1 MGQVTEL
8 AYLGVVTTDLDAWET
23 FAVNMMGMQL
33 AGKNDQQLTLRMDE
47 KAHRWIINKDSQ
59 NGHAFTG
66 FTCANETSLQE
77 LVETLRKHGNHVLEG
92 DANLAAARKVKR
104 IYTTL
109 DPIGNCVEL
118 VCDLQDASTPFK
130 SEKLC
135 SSFVTGKGGA
145 GHQVLVE
152 QGIDR
157 QKIMDWY
164 SLLGFKLTDI
174 IEEEL
179 APDIIASVAFLH
191 CNSRHHSLAFANMP
205 LPMRMHHFM
214 IEVTDMSDV
223 GLAYDRCLDAGY
235 EFEMTLGMHPNDKM
249 FSFYVRT
256 PSNFSIEFGWG
267 GLIIDED
274 TWQVKH
280 LDRLSAWGHRSGKMV
295 AEQLTASNNT

>member
-8 AYLGVVTTDLDAWET
+8 AYIGVVTTDLDAWET
-23 FAVNMMGMQL
+23 FAVNIMGMQL
-33 AGKNDQQLTLRMDE
+33 AQKNDQQLTLRMDE
-47 KAHRWIINKDSQ
+47 KAHRWIINKDNQ

-66 FTCANETSLQE
+66 FACANEAALQE

-118 VCDLQDASTPFK
+118 ICDLQTASTPFK

-135 SSFVTGKGGA
+135 SNFVTGKGGA

-152 QGIDR
+152 QGVDR

-164 SLLGFKLTDI
+164 ALLGFKLTDI

-179 APDIIASVAFLH
+179 APDILASVAFLH

-205 LPMRMHHFM
+205 LPVSMHHFM
-214 IEVTDMSDV
+214 IEVAEMSDV

-267 GLIIDED
+267 GLIIDEE

-280 LDRLSAWGHRSGKMV
+280 LDRLSSWGHRSGKIV
-295 AEQLTASNNT
+295 AEQLAASNNT

>member
-8 AYLGVVTTDLDAWET
+8 AYLGVSSTDLAAWET

-33 AGKNDQQLTLRMDE
+33 AQKSDQQLTLRMDE
-47 KAHRWIINKDSQ
+47 KAHRWIINKEGQ

-66 FTCANETSLQE
+66 FACSSETALQE
-77 LVETLRKHGNHVLEG
+77 LVNSLREQGVHVLEG

-118 VCDLQDASTPFK
+118 VYDLQNAPTPFK
-130 SEKLC
+130 SEKIR
-135 SSFVTGKGGA
+135 SNFVTGKGGA

-152 QGIDR
+152 RGVDH

-164 SLLGFKLTDI
+164 ALLGFKLSDV

-179 APDIIASVAFLH
+179 APGIVASVAFLH
-191 CNSRHHSLAFANMP
+191 CNNRHHSLALANMP
-205 LPMRMHHFM
+205 LPMNMHHFM
-214 IEVTDMSDV
+214 IEVADMSDV

-256 PSNFSIEFGWG
+256 PSNFSLEFGWG

-274 TWQVKH
+274 TWQIKH
-280 LDRLSAWGHRSGKMV
+280 LDRLSSWGHRSGKVV
-295 AEQLTASNNT
+295 AEQLAANNNI